1 MFKINEKTNKIYLT
15 KGDNA
20 QLLVKVFDNTGR
32 ERETF
37 DDDTI
42 TLTVRKT
49 ADSQVALSKTA
60 NKGVIELVPDD
71 TNSLSVGTYIYDIQ
85 LTTFGG
91 KIYTIVP
98 VANFEIGQEI
108 TK

>member
-20 QLLVKVFDNTGR
+20 QLKVRVFDNTGR
-32 ERETF
+32 EREIF

-98 VANFEIGQEI
+98 VANFEIG
-108 TK
+108 

>member
-20 QLLVKVFDNTGR
+20 QLKVRVFDNTGR
-32 ERETF
+32 EREIF

>member
-1 MFKINEKTNKIYLT
+1 MFKINEKTNKMYLT

-20 QLLVKVFDNTGR
+20 SFKVRVFDNTGK

-37 DDDTI
+37 DDDII

-49 ADSQVALSKTA
+49 AESAVALAKTA

-71 TNSLSVGTYIYDIQ
+71 TNSLSVGTYVYDIQ

-91 KIYTIVP
+91 KIYTIIP
-98 VANFEIGQEI
+98 IANFEIGQEI